1 MCFIYYD
8 KYGITHAV
16 EREEFAKEYSADG
29 QYYLSTLESEHG
41 YLKDYSKFVDI
52 RTLSE
57 YIIERRCEY
66 DCSKLIDILNHSSLD
81 VLMRFENLGFKDA
94 VKLYFNPKRVLINK
108 IMKQREEDIKKLTFY

>member
-8 KYGITHAV
+8 RYGITHAT

-41 YLKDYSKFVDI
+41 YLKNYGKFVDI

-57 YIIERRCEY
+57 YIIERRGEY
-66 DCSKLIDILNHSSLD
+66 DCIKLIDILNQSALD
-81 VLMRFENLGFKDA
+81 VVMRFENLGFKNA
-94 VKLYFNPKRVLINK
+94 VTLHFNPEHVLINK
-108 IMKQREEDIKKLTFY
+108 IMKQRKEDIKKITFY